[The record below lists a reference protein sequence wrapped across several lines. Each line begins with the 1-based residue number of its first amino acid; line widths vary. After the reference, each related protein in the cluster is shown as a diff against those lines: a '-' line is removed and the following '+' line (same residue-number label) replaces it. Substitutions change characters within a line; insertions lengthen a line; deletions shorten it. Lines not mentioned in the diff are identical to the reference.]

1 MRPLT
6 AKTLVKSLRF
16 GDGCVLILFLTL
28 ALGSFWTGDFLR
40 AGGKIDNQLTA
51 SLMVNNHEIA
61 TKALASAAVFD
72 IQGALGAMTLQ
83 IENNG
88 IRVQR
93 SSCPNQVCVKQ
104 GSARRPGDILVCVP
118 NRLVVLIRGY
128 APPHD
133 RAPQESRGD
142 AVTR

>member
-16 GDGCVLILFLTL
+16 GDGCVLILFLAL
-28 ALGSFWTGDFLR
+28 ALGSFWAGDFLR
-40 AGGKIDNQLTA
+40 AGGKIDKQLTA
-51 SLMVNNHEIA
+51 SLMVNNQEIA

-72 IQGALGAMTLQ
+72 IPGALGVMTLQ

>member
-1 MRPLT
+1 M
-6 AKTLVKSLRF
+6 
-16 GDGCVLILFLTL
+16 
-28 ALGSFWTGDFLR
+28 
-40 AGGKIDNQLTA
+40 IDKQLTA
-51 SLMVNNHEIA
+51 SLMVNNQEIA

-72 IQGALGAMTLQ
+72 IPGALGVMTLQ

-104 GSARRPGDILVCVP
+104 GSARRPGEILVCVP